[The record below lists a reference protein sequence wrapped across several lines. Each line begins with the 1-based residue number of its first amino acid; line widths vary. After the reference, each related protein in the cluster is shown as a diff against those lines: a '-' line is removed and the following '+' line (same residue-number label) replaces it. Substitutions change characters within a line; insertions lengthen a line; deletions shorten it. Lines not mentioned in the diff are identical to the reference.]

1 MAFLNGQNILYK
13 KQFDFKKNSTADT
26 IIILI
31 DSTEKVMNNNLF
43 VCGIFIDLKKAFETI
58 EHKTL
63 IRKLSYYGIRDLANS
78 RFSSY
83 LSKGQSINYVRNK
96 NSKF

>member
-1 MAFLNGQNILYK
+1 MARTFFVKNNLIS
-13 KQFDFKKNSTADT
+13 KKNSTTDK

-43 VCGIFIDLKKAFETI
+43 VCGIFIDLQKAFETI

-63 IRKLSYYGIRDLANS
+63 IRKLSDYGIRDLANS
-78 RFSSY
+78 WFSSIS
-83 LSKGQSINYVRNK
+83 LRGNL
-96 NSKF
+96 